1 MQGPLRHLKPA
12 AKQQTHLLSAALL
25 WTIVGSGL
33 LCRGSLWLVDLEK
46 GWYILPAVAIGSLKA
61 VLLLDRSAL
70 KSIDRILH
78 FDDGYCLGGV
88 YSVGTWALVL
98 LMMLC
103 GFVLRNLSVSPVL
116 IGCLYV
122 AIGWALIFSSRLG
135 WRAWRRKHGAGHG
148 ENG

>member
-1 MQGPLRHLKPA
+1 VQGPLRHLKPA
-12 AKQQTHLLSAALL
+12 AKQKTHLLSAALL

-33 LCRGSLWLVDLEK
+33 LCRGSLWLVDQEK
-46 GWYILPAVAIGSLKA
+46 GWYILPAIVIGSLKS
-61 VLLLDRSAL
+61 VLLLDRSAK

-78 FDDGYCLGGV
+78 FDDGHCLGGV
-88 YSVGTWALVL
+88 YSVQTWILVL

-103 GFVLRNLSVSPVL
+103 GYVLRNLSLSPVL
-116 IGCLYV
+116 IGFLYV

-135 WRAWRRKHGAGHG
+135 WRAWRRKHRAEYG